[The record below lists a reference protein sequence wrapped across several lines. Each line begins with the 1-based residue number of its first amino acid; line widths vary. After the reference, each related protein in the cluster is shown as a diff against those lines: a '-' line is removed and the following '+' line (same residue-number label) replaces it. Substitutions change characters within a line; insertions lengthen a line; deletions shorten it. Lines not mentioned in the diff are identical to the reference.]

1 MDERF
6 DRLLERM
13 RGSYN
18 NSDPGHDFLHLER
31 VLQSARTLGESVEAN
46 LQILLP
52 AALLHDVVN
61 VPKNHPD
68 RVHASRQAAEAARAL
83 LSEYSDE
90 EIARIQVVIT
100 EHSYSLGRSP
110 SCIESAVMQDADRLD
125 AIGAVGLMRMI
136 TCGALMGAR
145 YYDPAE
151 PIAHGRSLDDK
162 RNTMDH
168 LDVKL
173 FKLADGMHTP
183 LAKAEAQRRCDFMR
197 AFVAQLSTE
206 LSLKR

>member
-6 DRLLERM
+6 GRLFERM
-13 RGSYN
+13 RASYN
-18 NSDPGHDFLHLER
+18 NSDPGHDFLHLQR
-31 VLQSARTLGESVEAN
+31 VLKTARTLGESVTAD
-46 LQILLP
+46 LRILMP

-90 EIARIQVVIT
+90 EIAKIQVVIT
-100 EHSYSLGRSP
+100 EHSYSLGRQP

-125 AIGAVGLMRMI
+125 AIGAMGLMRMI

-145 YYDPAE
+145 YYDPDQ
-151 PIAHGRSLDDK
+151 PIAETRPLDDK

-168 LDVKL
+168 LYVKL
-173 FKLADGMHTP
+173 FKLVDGMHTP
-183 LAKAEAQRRCDFMR
+183 LAKAEALRRADFMR
-197 AFVAQLSTE
+197 AFMTQLSSE
-206 LSLKR
+206 ISSWS